1 MNLPRLAAVLTVL
14 NLVLLVYLVAQGT
27 QAAAQD
33 IPAVLR
39 GRALEIVDAQ
49 GRVRASI
56 TPYPDIVVFRLHD
69 LQGKPMVKLD
79 THEAEFQGTKG
90 SGLGLLGETD
100 DTQAYIGTE
109 GATANVEL
117 KNQNGERQQLQP

>member
-1 MNLPRLAAVLTVL
+1 MNLARLSSVLTVL
-14 NLVLLVYLVAQGT
+14 NLVLLAYLVAQET
-27 QAAAQD
+27 QVAAQD
-33 IPAVLR
+33 IPSVLR
-39 GRALEIVDAQ
+39 GRALEIVDGQ

-56 TPYPDIVVFRLHD
+56 TAYSDIVVFRLHD

-100 DTQAYIGTE
+100 DTQAYIGTQ
-109 GATANVEL
+109 GATTKVEL
-117 KNQNGERQQLQP
+117 KNRNGERQQLQP

>member
-1 MNLPRLAAVLTVL
+1 MNLARLATVLTVL
-14 NLVLLVYLVAQGT
+14 NLVLLAYLVAQGT
-27 QAAAQD
+27 QVAAQD
-33 IPAVLR
+33 IPSVLR
-39 GRALEIVDAQ
+39 GRALEIVDGQ

-56 TPYPDIVVFRLHD
+56 TPYSDIVVFRLHD

-100 DTQAYIGTE
+100 DTQAYIGTQ
-109 GATANVEL
+109 GAATKVEL
-117 KNQNGERQQLQP
+117 KNRNGKRQQLQP